1 MKPKHLQKLFLV
13 QLKIIIDLSLTELW
27 SSDWRRQCA
36 IEIMQENPR
45 NFWTV

>member
-13 QLKIIIDLSLTELW
+13 KLKTIIDLSLTELW
-27 SSDWRRQCA
+27 SSDWRRQST
-36 IEIMQENPR
+36 IESTQENPR